1 MIGTTPEIVRRA
13 SLAGWVIG
21 AAGLV
26 ALVTIGLYFWIG
38 QAFGLINDLALIVMT
53 AAIPFLMLAFWELG
67 GLTPTPLALV
77 AQTGGWLAAAVW
89 CLTHLLFVFGVVSID
104 YGAPASGAFAV
115 EALALIVIALWIAGA
130 NLLAGPWLGA
140 MRWFGVVTGAGVV
153 LFAIGTLLSGNQG
166 TLVYIGGVAYL
177 VLLPAWG
184 ALMGRFLGRFESQP
198 ASPLR

>member
-1 MIGTTPEIVRRA
+1 MGTTREIVRRA
-13 SLAGWVIG
+13 SMAGWVIG

-26 ALVTIGLYFWIG
+26 ALVTIGLFFWIG
-38 QAFGLINDLALIVMT
+38 QPFGLINDLALIAMT

-89 CLTHLLFVFGVVSID
+89 CVTHLLFVLGVVSID
-104 YGAPASGAFAV
+104 YDAPATGAFAV
-115 EALALIVIALWIAGA
+115 EAVALIVIGLWIAGA

-140 MRWFGVVTGAGVV
+140 IRWFGVVTGVGVV

-198 ASPLR
+198 AEPSR

>member
-1 MIGTTPEIVRRA
+1 MGTTREIVRRA
-13 SLAGWVIG
+13 SMAGWVIG

-26 ALVTIGLYFWIG
+26 ALVTIGLFFWIG

-77 AQTGGWLAAAVW
+77 AQTGGWLAAAMW
-89 CLTHLLFVFGVVSID
+89 CVTHLLFVLGVVSID
-104 YGAPASGAFAV
+104 YDAPATGAFAV
-115 EALALIVIALWIAGA
+115 EAVALIVIGLWIAGA

-140 MRWFGVVTGAGVV
+140 IRWFGVVTGVGVV

-177 VLLPAWG
+177 VLLPGWG
-184 ALMGRFLGRFESQP
+184 ALMGRFLGRFEPQP
-198 ASPLR
+198 AASLR